1 MPELI
6 GNGLVYQGDYFEVV
20 SFGEDQLTA
29 NIARIVGD
37 QTPIEIGIHLA
48 AQLVAAY
55 D

>member
-29 NIARIVGD
+29 NIARVVGD
-37 QTPIEIGIHLA
+37 QTPIKIGIHLA